1 MAGSVM
7 QTYVGLA
14 VFGVGITL
22 LIVALDALGA
32 STAAVFKVAGLSQP
46 DSPWLLGG
54 GIIAVVA
61 GLILAFRGS
70 RKA

>member
-1 MAGSVM
+1 M
-7 QTYVGLA
+7 QNYVGLA

-46 DSPWLLGG
+46 DSP
-54 GIIAVVA
+54 
-61 GLILAFRGS
+61 
-70 RKA
+70 